1 MSVVRSAVCV
11 SFGKRLYA
19 IWTAATVNIGCMS
32 WKHPARVP
40 QEMGCIRK
48 DCNPV
53 LLSNVYTLLYA
64 CANSFATS
72 AHVVPG
78 LSRKSGCLT

>member
-11 SFGKRLYA
+11 SFGKKLYA

-53 LLSNVYTLLYA
+53 LLNNLRTLCTPVRVRLPLEHMW
-64 CANSFATS
+64 CRVFHGNPD
-72 AHVVPG
+72 V
-78 LSRKSGCLT
+78 